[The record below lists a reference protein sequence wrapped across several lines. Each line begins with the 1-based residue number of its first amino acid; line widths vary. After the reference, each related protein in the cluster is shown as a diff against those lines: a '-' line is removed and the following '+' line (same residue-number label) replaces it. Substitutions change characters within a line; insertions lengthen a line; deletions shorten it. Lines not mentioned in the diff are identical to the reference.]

1 MAKLCA
7 QQASDVLRASSSVDI
22 APDDLSARIRDA
34 LEGRQSITL
43 AVGVIMA
50 REGLSIEDAYGVLL
64 GASRER
70 AVTIREQAD
79 IVVGSTRTT

>member
-1 MAKLCA
+1 
-7 QQASDVLRASSSVDI
+7 
-22 APDDLSARIRDA
+22 
-34 LEGRQSITL
+34 
-43 AVGVIMA
+43 MA